1 MKLSYYDI
9 SHPHTA
15 VVKHTHRITPE
26 EFPVEV
32 RHITLEVPGGS
43 LSFVEGQSI
52 GVLIT
57 GEHQFGN
64 PHHLR
69 LYSIASSRTG
79 EDGQGSEIAI
89 CVRRCTY
96 IDDVNGEEYPGIAS
110 NFLCDRKEGDE
121 ITITGPYG
129 NHFTMPEDR
138 EANMLMVG
146 VGTGIAPFRAFVKRI
161 FHDKG
166 YWKGKV
172 RLFYGANHGLEL
184 LYMNDMINDFDLY
197 YDEESFK
204 AFEAVS
210 PRPHVQAPVTWEA
223 HMNDNGEEVWN
234 LLQEPNT
241 YVYVAGL
248 EPALDAFN
256 KTMIR
261 VADSEAA
268 WQTVQEGLKQDG
280 RWAELIY

>member
-1 MKLSYYDI
+1 MKLAYYDI
-9 SHPHTA
+9 NHPHTA
-15 VVKHTHRITPE
+15 VVKESRRITPE
-26 EFPVEV
+26 DSPVEV
-32 RHITLEVPGGS
+32 RHIIFHVPGSS

-57 GEHQFGN
+57 HENEFGS

-69 LYSIASSRTG
+69 LYSIASTRLG
-79 EDGQGSEIAI
+79 EDGQGCEIAI
-89 CVRRCTY
+89 CVRRCSY
-96 IDDVNGEEYPGIAS
+96 IDEVNGEEYPGVAS
-110 NFLCDRKEGDE
+110 NYLCDRRPGDT

-129 NHFTMPEDR
+129 NHFTMPESPD
-138 EANMLMVG
+138 ANMLMVG

-161 FHDKG
+161 FHEKG
-166 YWKGKV
+166 YWRGQV

-184 LYMNDMINDFDLY
+184 LYMNDINNDFNLY
-197 YDEESFK
+197 YDEDSFK

-210 PRPHVQAPVTWEA
+210 PRPHLQAPVTWEA

-241 YVYVAGL
+241 YVYIAGL
-248 EPALDAFN
+248 DTALSSFN
-256 KTMIR
+256 KTMIKI
-261 VADSEAA
+261 ADSEAA
-268 WQTVQEGLKQDG
+268 WEAVREGLMRSG